1 VVRIVI
7 VIAMLG
13 AAATAGCKSDS
24 GGSRTERRDDPV
36 VGDVIARVGGR
47 SIGAFEVESRM
58 AADEVGAEAAL
69 ERLVDETLLAQEAE
83 RLGFNEDWGDQRS
96 IERLMVRTMLH
107 DLEEKNTPE
116 SLSEEEVREVYSLH
130 ADEFRVPE
138 RRRSWHILVEDET
151 EAAEALAGSI
161 LREIQEAGDPRTVFD
176 RYADGE
182 PEGLEF
188 EVRAEDLPAITEKAG
203 MKKTYKDAI
212 FAAKSEGPLKNAVK
226 TSYGWHAIVVA
237 QILPEEVRTIDE
249 AEDDIRE
256 QLSQTKRFREIV
268 AIVRGL
274 EAQGLVHYDEQGV
287 ERLISMPGLPERAE

>member
-13 AAATAGCKSDS
+13 AAASAGCKSDS
-24 GGSRTERRDDPV
+24 RGPRTERRDDPV

-47 SIGAFEVESRM
+47 SIGASEVESRM

-83 RLGFNEDWGDQRS
+83 RLGFTEDWGDQRS
-96 IERLMVRTMLH
+96 LERLMVRTMLH
-107 DLEEKNTPE
+107 DLEEKNTPK
-116 SLSEEEVREVYSLH
+116 SLSDEEVQEAYLLH
-130 ADEFRVPE
+130 ADEFRVRE
-138 RRRSWHILVEDET
+138 RRRSWHILVEDQS

-161 LREIQEAGDPRTVFD
+161 LREIREARDPRSVFD

-182 PEGLEF
+182 PEGLDF
-188 EVRAEDLPAITEKAG
+188 ELRAEDLPAITEKARIE
-203 MKKTYKDAI
+203 KPYKDAL
-212 FAAKSEGPLKNAVK
+212 FAAKSLGPLENTVK

-237 QILPEEVRTIDE
+237 EILPEEVRTIDE

-256 QLSQTKRFREIV
+256 QLSQTKRFHEIV
-268 AIVRGL
+268 AIVQGL

-287 ERLISMPGLPERAE
+287 QRLLSMPGLPERTE